1 MRVGSSKPVK
11 VNFRLISATNR
22 DLMTEMA
29 DGRFRSDLFHRIAV
43 AILKIPPIRD
53 RHGDLG
59 RLIDHLLGQIN
70 EENADQPGYE
80 HKKLSATA
88 RNLLLNHHWPGNV
101 RELQNTLQRA
111 AVWSTGTT
119 IDKRD
124 VEEAILRIPAA
135 NEAILNRPLGNGF
148 DVGSVI
154 REVERHYLERAME
167 EGQGVKA
174 RAAELLGLG
183 SYQTVTDWLKRHGM
197 A

>member
-1 MRVGSSKPVK
+1 
-11 VNFRLISATNR
+11 
-22 DLMTEMA
+22 
-29 DGRFRSDLFHRIAV
+29 V

-53 RHGDLG
+53 RQGDLG
-59 RLIDHLLGQIN
+59 LLIDHLLGQIN
-70 EENADQPGYE
+70 KQNTDQPGFE

-88 RNLLLNHHWPGNV
+88 RNILINHHWPGNV

-111 AVWSTGTT
+111 AVWSTGPT

-124 VEEAILRIPAA
+124 AEEAILRLPSAD
-135 NEAILNRPLGNGF
+135 EAILNRPLGNGF

-167 EGQGVKA
+167 EGQGVKSK
-174 RAAELLGLG
+174 AAELLGLG